1 MMLTPLR
8 RAAGMLVTLVV
19 SSFVIFAAMYAAP
32 GDPVTVLIGNPENM
46 TPERVAAVRA
56 QYHLDDSMLAQYWH
70 WATNALT
77 GNLGESAQYRQPVAD
92 LMASRI
98 PNSLALVAYA
108 TVLFAVF
115 GIGLGVIAALRRGR
129 AADSIVV
136 AATTLAASVPT
147 FVIGIFLI
155 SQFSVRLGWFPVMGA
170 GEGVLDKIHHLTLP
184 ALSLAIGAL
193 AIVSRVTRQTMVEQ
207 LDADH
212 VSAARSFGVA
222 ERKIVTRH
230 VLRNS
235 WGPIITM
242 VALVVASLLA
252 GTVVIESVFGISG
265 VGALLVD
272 AINAHDFAVVQAVL
286 LYMVIG
292 YMIVTTLVDLLLPL
306 LDPRINSK
314 VSSS

>member
-1 MMLTPLR
+1 MPGITAG
-8 RAAGMLVTLVV
+8 AA
-19 SSFVIFAAMYAAP
+19 SSSGWAGAGRDHSSAMASPIPDAAP
-32 GDPVTVLIGNPENM
+32 VTMKFCREFM
-46 TPERVAAVRA
+46 F
-56 QYHLDDSMLAQYWH
+56 
-70 WATNALT
+70 
-77 GNLGESAQYRQPVAD
+77 
-92 LMASRI
+92 
-98 PNSLALVAYA
+98 SLV
-108 TVLFAVF
+108 
-115 GIGLGVIAALRRGR
+115 
-129 AADSIVV
+129 
-136 AATTLAASVPT
+136 
-147 FVIGIFLI
+147 
-155 SQFSVRLGWFPVMGA
+155 
-170 GEGVLDKIHHLTLP
+170 
-184 ALSLAIGAL
+184 
-193 AIVSRVTRQTMVEQ
+193 VSRVTRQTMVEQ

-212 VSAARSFGVA
+212 VSAARSFGLA

-272 AINAHDFAVVQAVL
+272 AINAHDFTVVQAVL

-292 YMIVTTLVDLLLPL
+292 YMIVTTLVDFLLPL

>member
-8 RAAGMLVTLVV
+8 RTAGMLVTLVV

-56 QYHLDDSMLAQYWH
+56 QYHLDDSMLTQYWH

-115 GIGLGVIAALRRGR
+115 GIGLGVLAALRRGR

-170 GEGVLDKIHHLTLP
+170 GEGVLDKIHHLSLP
-184 ALSLAIGAL
+184 ALALAIGAL

-212 VSAARSFGVA
+212 VSAARSFGLA

-292 YMIVTTLVDLLLPL
+292 YMLVTTLVDFLLPL